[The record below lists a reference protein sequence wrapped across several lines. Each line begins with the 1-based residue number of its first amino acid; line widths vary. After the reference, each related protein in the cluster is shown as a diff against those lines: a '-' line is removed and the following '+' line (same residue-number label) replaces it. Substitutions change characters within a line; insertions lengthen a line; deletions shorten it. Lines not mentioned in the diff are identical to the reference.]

1 MNSTLATILSICII
15 LISIAYTLVYWKKKK
30 NNTHLQVGYKIG
42 FVIIFMLLAIAVFNY
57 LL

>member
-1 MNSTLATILSICII
+1 MYYSNSYRISIC
-15 LISIAYTLVYWKKKK
+15 LLEEEK